1 MLPSLQNNHWLLVT
15 KLTKN
20 IAMKISIVLGCFLII
35 SYLQCSSW
43 AAPTANLY
51 IDQLP
56 VSNVTKRNADVIND
70 LFNLYTCRINRVSQL
85 VRNILAVSLLAIVIA
100 ITYIYTQIINKI
112 NEGQHN
118 YNHKV
123 MYMFYYSP

>member
-51 IDQLP
+51 IDQSSA
-56 VSNVTKRNADVIND
+56 SNVTKRNADVINN

-85 VRNILAVSLLAIVIA
+85 VRNILAVSQLAIVIA
-100 ITYIYTQIINKI
+100 VTHILKQLIKLMKDSMTA
-112 NEGQHN
+112 
-118 YNHKV
+118 
-123 MYMFYYSP
+123 